1 MNLNRKENN
10 EVGTISFEIRIQTR
24 FHKKINRSHEN
35 NWANFIYCR
44 KTCRKKQIH
53 TLTTVPNYLLTV
65 GSLVIAVLGSWH
77 KIASVRDYLVTILNF
92 LGFIASQSK
101 KKILRQWKLI
111 HHESRSEELQQRIIA
126 CTVHWYC
133 SSQWFVFT
141 FSRPLET
148 KLYFLIIDRTRF

>member
-1 MNLNRKENN
+1 M
-10 EVGTISFEIRIQTR
+10 
-24 FHKKINRSHEN
+24 
-35 NWANFIYCR
+35 
-44 KTCRKKQIH
+44 
-53 TLTTVPNYLLTV
+53 

-77 KIASVRDYLVTILNF
+77 KIASFIDYLVTILNF

-133 SSQWFVFT
+133 SSQWCVLMI
-141 FSRPLET
+141 SRPMNTHSKLCIPKIDKPKFKAVYSPRYSKAVNINGLEFFS
-148 KLYFLIIDRTRF
+148 KVKENKHKMSPS